1 LVQECGAD
9 ANTANHN
16 GTTPV
21 CIAAYNG
28 HTETVRALVQE
39 FGANPNTATNDG
51 TTPVYLAAEEGLTET
66 VRTLVQE
73 RGANPNTA
81 NNCGTT
87 PVYIAAYNGLTE
99 TVRTLVQECGANPN
113 TANDNGTTPVYIA
126 AERGFTETVRALV
139 QDCGADVNAHKNG
152 NTPVCIAAWMGHTE
166 TVRALLR
173 EGRADPFQALLAT
186 VQHDDAEV
194 TWRLVRECGVNP
206 DCRNRDGKRARD
218 LAPPGSRPSRAY
230 RLLECLEGLQA
241 PGHTLYTAANAEK
254 RAEGFE
260 CPVCLEETKGDSI
273 AFVPCGH
280 RVCPGCWANMRA
292 RDMNKCPKCRAP
304 ILHCAP
310 QESLPDQQRLYSR
323 FCVEVPQ
330 HVRVRTNPERI

>member
-1 LVQECGAD
+1 
-9 ANTANHN
+9 
-16 GTTPV
+16 
-21 CIAAYNG
+21 
-28 HTETVRALVQE
+28 VRALVKE
-39 FGANPNTATNDG
+39 FGADPNTATIDG
-51 TTPVYLAAEEGLTET
+51 TTPVYLAAEKGLTET
-66 VRTLVQE
+66 VRTLVQD
-73 RGANPNTA
+73 
-81 NNCGTT
+81 
-87 PVYIAAYNGLTE
+87 
-99 TVRTLVQECGANPN
+99 CGANPN
-113 TANDNGTTPVYIA
+113 TANPVWCAAYNGL
-126 AERGFTETVRALV
+126 TETVRALV
-139 QDCGADVNAHKNG
+139 QDCGANPNTANDGATPVWVAAEKGLTETVLALVACGADANTANNDGTTPVCIAAWNGHTETVRALVRDCGADANTAHKDG
-152 NTPVCIAAWMGHTE
+152 NTPVCIAAWMGYTE

-186 VQHDDAEV
+186 VKHDNAAV
-194 TWRLVRECGVNP
+194 MWRLVLECGVNP
-206 DCRNRDGKRARD
+206 ACRNRDGKRARD

-260 CPVCLEETKGDSI
+260 CPVCLEETKGDAI

-304 ILHCAP
+304 ILHGAP

-323 FCVEVPQ
+323 FCVQFP
-330 HVRVRTNPERI
+330 RAGRL